1 MAYILVYVNFFYYL
15 CSGKGLYNSYDHISH
30 SEKEAIMTYDEI
42 MASIYDFKAL
52 TNRGK

>member
-1 MAYILVYVNFFYYL
+1 MWYFFRTFAGAKVYTTVMTTL
-15 CSGKGLYNSYDHISH
+15 SH